1 MAQANTAPTE
11 IERLAHYRN
20 LAAQFRGWAD
30 NEPNDAARA
39 RLVDMARQ
47 YDRLAAEL
55 AARIDAVL
63 ARRGE
68 KDN

>member
-1 MAQANTAPTE
+1 MAQANAAPTE

-39 RLVDMARQ
+39 GLVDMARQ
-47 YDRLAAEL
+47 YDRLAVEV

-68 KDN
+68 DVN

>member
-1 MAQANTAPTE
+1 MAQATAAPTE

-39 RLVDMARQ
+39 GLVDMARQ

-55 AARIDAVL
+55 AARIDALL
-63 ARRGE
+63 ATRAEGG
-68 KDN
+68 N